1 MHLWYGCS
9 LQKELLMLLS
19 KSLCYARKSLP
30 AIRFAIYFIVALC
43 SPVMYCCACCGT
55 YKKTFAQYKIVN
67 LWLRCIAF
75 NTVQFASAAALNG
88 ERGWRVN
95 GWRVVVLW
103 LYLCFGGINRLAV
116 VAGIYYLHI
125 LSSSYLDS
133 KVHLEIIILATL
145 YRN

>member
-1 MHLWYGCS
+1 MHLRYGCS
-9 LQKELLMLLS
+9 LQSYWCYFQSLCAMPENLFLRFDSRFTLLLS
-19 KSLCYARKSLP
+19 
-30 AIRFAIYFIVALC
+30 FAL
-43 SPVMYCCACCGT
+43 PVMYCCACCGT

-133 KVHLEIIILATL
+133 KVHLEIIILATM